1 MTVSAAVP
9 VRPPEP
15 AAAVLVV
22 TDDEE
27 LLDALLRLAA
37 AAGVTP
43 VVAADS
49 AALRAWPT
57 AGVVFVG
64 ADQAAALAERHPA
77 RRDRVHVI
85 TTGTATDS
93 LFRSAV
99 GLGAAS
105 VLELP
110 AAEAWV
116 VELLAD
122 AGDGAPAP
130 AVTIGVVG
138 GCGGAGA
145 TTFACALA
153 ATAAAEGGTDRAA
166 AGGAAGRATLLI
178 DADPLGCGVERVVGL
193 EESSGI
199 RWDALLGAS
208 GRLGSRALRE
218 ALPRRGDLAVLAW
231 PASERCSLD
240 VGTAREVLLAAQRGH
255 RLVVLDLPR
264 RLDDATAWL
273 MSACDSL
280 VLVARADLPAAAAA
294 ARMLGRVRE
303 LVREPALVV
312 RGRGAV
318 PPEDLADLL
327 GLPLLATVGEH
338 RKLAEW
344 VDLGLGPVHHGRG
357 PCAAAAR
364 AALARLRPG
373 TGPGWSPR

>member
-15 AAAVLVV
+15 AAAVLLV
-22 TDDEE
+22 TDEE
-27 LLDALLRLAA
+27 KLLDALLRLAA

-57 AGVVFVG
+57 VGLVFVG

-77 RRDRVHVI
+77 RRDRVHLV

-122 AGDGAPAP
+122 AADGAAAP

-138 GCGGAGA
+138 GCGGVGA

-153 ATAAAEGGTDRAA
+153 AIAATEGPTDRGASTAADGGTD
-166 AGGAAGRATLLI
+166 RATLLI
-178 DADPLGCGVERVVGL
+178 DADPLGCGAERVVGL

-231 PASERCSLD
+231 PAQERCSLD

-264 RLDDATAWL
+264 RLDEVTSWL

-280 VLVARADLPAAAAA
+280 VLVSRADLPAAAAA
-294 ARMLGRVRE
+294 ARMVGRIRD
-303 LVREPALVV
+303 LAGEPFLVV

-318 PPEDLADLL
+318 PAEDLAGLL
-327 GLPLLATVGEH
+327 DLPLLAVLAEH

-344 VDLGLGPVHHGRG
+344 LDLGLGPVHHGRG

-364 AALARLRPG
+364 TALHRLLPG
-373 TGPGWSPR
+373 PVPSR